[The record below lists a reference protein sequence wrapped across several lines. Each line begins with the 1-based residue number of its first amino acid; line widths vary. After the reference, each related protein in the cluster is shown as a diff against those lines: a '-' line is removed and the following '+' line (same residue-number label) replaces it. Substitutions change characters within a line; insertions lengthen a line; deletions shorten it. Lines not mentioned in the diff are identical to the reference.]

1 MSISGRKSPRPFR
14 PHLWLIRI
22 FGVIVPRRLR
32 SDWQQEW
39 EAELNH
45 REAMLTEWDRLN
57 WRNKFDLLWRSLGA
71 FIDALMLQPRRLE
84 DEMFQDLRF
93 GARMLL
99 KTPGFTLAAILSLT
113 IGIGAT
119 SAIFSVVNGVL
130 LRPLPYTEPD
140 KLVRLWHNKQRIS
153 MNRMP
158 VSGGNVQVWRDQAQS
173 FESVAT
179 FSQTSPVITSEVE
192 AEQLQGARVS
202 YNLLPMLGYQPL
214 IGRGFLPEEN
224 KSGNE
229 KVVILSHKLWQRRFN
244 SDESIVGRSITLNH
258 TNQYT
263 VVGVMPP
270 DVSFPGQSEL
280 WIPETSTAAG
290 RHDMRGISALA
301 RLRPDVTTEM
311 ARSEI
316 ALIHEQ
322 LKAQRAD
329 DYQEWEVE
337 LQPLQ
342 DSIIGKVRNALLVL
356 FGAVVFVLLI
366 ACANVA
372 NLLLARAAR
381 RQKEMA
387 MRAAL
392 GARRFRLIRQLLTES
407 TLLAMLG
414 GIGGAL
420 LAQAMIKG
428 LIALNPPDVPRL
440 TQVKID
446 GWVFAFMFFTTLLVG
461 IIFGLAPALHSSK
474 PDLNNALK
482 QSAVSGSG
490 QRRWL
495 RRFGLRDLIVVT
507 QTALAIVLLIGAGL
521 LIKSFVKLQQVELG
535 FTPANVITVNLSP
548 PFNRF
553 PKGYNM
559 ANYYQQ
565 LLNSFND
572 MPGVEAVATTTSA
585 PTTGAYMS
593 TPIVIAGHSEPVN
606 EDSQRAFLSL
616 VSADYFRV
624 IGNPLKHGRL
634 FTEADN
640 ESAPSVA
647 IINETMARSYFAGTN
662 PIGQRIALVGEKDK
676 WIEVVGVT
684 ADVKQFGLEMENQPG
699 FYQPYRQREVANMTL
714 AVRTSSEP
722 ANIIPAMR
730 ARISETDKFT
740 AITRI
745 RTLEE
750 MVSESV
756 AQPRFYLLL
765 LTLFAFIALVLAA
778 LGIYSLMAYA
788 VTQRA
793 HEIGIRMA
801 LGAEARRIVTLVVS
815 HGMTLILSGVAIG
828 LIGAIALTRL
838 MEGLLF
844 GVSATDPVV
853 FVVIALTLIIVA
865 LIACLVPAR
874 KATQI
879 DPIIA
884 LRHE

>member
-1 MSISGRKSPRPFR
+1 LSDSHKQKFSKPY
-14 PHLWLIRI
+14 LWIIALV
-22 FGVIVPRRLR
+22 GVIVPRRLR

-39 EAELNH
+39 EAELSH
-45 REAMLTEWDRLN
+45 REAMLTDWDRLN
-57 WRNKFDLLWRSLGA
+57 WRSKFDLFWRSLGA
-71 FIDALMLQPRRLE
+71 FTDALLLQPRRLE

-93 GARMLL
+93 GVRMLL

-130 LRPLPYTEPD
+130 LRPLPYQEPD
-140 KLVRLWHNKQRIS
+140 RLVRLWHNKPKIG

-158 VSGGNVQVWRDQAQS
+158 VSGGNVQVWREQGQV
-173 FESVAT
+173 FEGVAT
-179 FSQTSPVITSEVE
+179 YSQTSPVITNEVE
-192 AEQLQGARVS
+192 AEQLQGGRVS
-202 YNLLPMLGYQPL
+202 YNLLPLLGYQPL

-244 SDESIVGRSITLNH
+244 SDESIVGRPITLNH

-263 VVGVMPP
+263 VIGVMPP
-270 DVSFPGQSEL
+270 DVGFPGQSEL
-280 WIPETSTAAG
+280 WIPETSTATG
-290 RHDMRGISALA
+290 RHDMRGISVLA
-301 RLRPDVTTEM
+301 RLKPGVTTEM
-311 ARSEI
+311 ARSEV

-322 LKAQRAD
+322 LQGQIPD
-329 DYQEWEVE
+329 DYQDWEVE

-342 DSIIGKVRNALLVL
+342 DSIIGKVRDALLVL
-356 FGAVVFVLLI
+356 FGAVGFVLLI

-407 TLLAMLG
+407 TLLALLG
-414 GIGGAL
+414 GLGGAL

-428 LIALNPPDVPRL
+428 LIALDPPDVPRL
-440 TQVKID
+440 AQVRID

-461 IIFGLAPALHSSK
+461 LIFGLAPALHSSK
-474 PDLNNALK
+474 PNLNNALK
-482 QSAVSGSG
+482 ESAVSSG
-490 QRRWL
+490 GRRRWL

-507 QTALAIVLLIGAGL
+507 QTAMAIVLLVGAGL
-521 LIKSFVKLQQVELG
+521 LIKSFVKLQRVELG
-535 FTPANVITVNLSP
+535 FTPTNVITMNLAP
-548 PFNRF
+548 PFNRL
-553 PKGYNM
+553 PKEYNM

-565 LLNSFND
+565 MLDSLNT
-572 MPGVEAVATTTSA
+572 MPGVEAVAAMTSA
-585 PTTGAYMS
+585 PTAGAYMS
-593 TPIVIAGHSEPVN
+593 TPIVIAGQPEPAN
-606 EDSQRAFLSL
+606 EDSQRAFLSV
-616 VSADYFRV
+616 VSADYFHV
-624 IGNPLKHGRL
+624 IGNQLKQGRL

-640 ESAPSVA
+640 EGAPRVA
-647 IINETMARSYFAGTN
+647 IINETLARSYFAGVN
-662 PIGQRIALVGEKDK
+662 PLGQRIALKGEADK
-676 WIEVVGVT
+676 WLEIVGVT
-684 ADVKQFGLEMENQPG
+684 ADVKQFGLDMENQPG
-699 FYQPYRQREVANMTL
+699 FYQPYRQKGVAFMTL
-714 AVRTSSEP
+714 AIRTAVEP
-722 ANIIPAMR
+722 ATMIPAMR
-730 ARISETDKFT
+730 SRISEIDKFT
-740 AITRI
+740 AVTRV

-765 LTLFAFIALVLAA
+765 LTLFACIALVLAA
-778 LGIYSLMAYA
+778 LGIYSLMSYA
-788 VTQRA
+788 VSQRA

-801 LGAEARRIVTLVVS
+801 LGAEAKRIVTLIVS
-815 HGMTLILSGVAIG
+815 HGMTLIITGVVIG

-844 GVSATDPVV
+844 GVSTTDPVV
-853 FVVIALTLIIVA
+853 FVVIALTLLIVA

-874 KATQI
+874 KATRI

>member
-1 MSISGRKSPRPFR
+1 M
-14 PHLWLIRI
+14 
-22 FGVIVPRRLR
+22 IVPRRLR
-32 SDWQQEW
+32 ADWQQEW
-39 EAELNH
+39 EAELSH
-45 REAMLTEWDRLN
+45 REAMLIEWDRLN
-57 WRNKFDLLWRSLGA
+57 WRNRFDLLWRSLGA
-71 FIDALMLQPRRLE
+71 LIDALLLQPRRLE

-93 GARMLL
+93 GVRMLL

-130 LRPLPYTEPD
+130 LRPLPYTEPEQ
-140 KLVRLWHNKQRIS
+140 LVRLWHNKPQIG

-158 VSGGNVQVWRDQAQS
+158 VSGGNVQAWREQAKS

-179 FSQTSPVITSEVE
+179 FSQTSPVITNETE

-202 YNLLPMLGYQPL
+202 YNLLPLLGYQPL

-229 KVVILSHKLWQRRFN
+229 KVVILSHKLWQNRFG
-244 SDESIVGRSITLNH
+244 SDEAVVGSSITLNH

-270 DVSFPGQSEL
+270 DASFPGQSEL

-301 RLRPDVTTEM
+301 RLKPGVTVEM
-311 ARSEI
+311 ARSEV
-316 ALIHEQ
+316 ALIHDQ
-322 LKAQRAD
+322 LQAQLAD
-329 DYQEWEVE
+329 DYQDWEVE

-356 FGAVVFVLLI
+356 FGAVGFVLLI

-407 TLLAMLG
+407 TLLALLG
-414 GIGGAL
+414 GLGGAL

-440 TQVKID
+440 AQVKID
-446 GWVFAFMFFTTLLVG
+446 GWVFAFMFFTTLVVG
-461 IIFGLAPALHSSK
+461 MIFGLAPALHSSK
-474 PDLNNALK
+474 PNLSNALK
-482 QSAVSGSG
+482 QGAVSSSG

-495 RRFGLRDLIVVT
+495 RRFGLRDLIVVA

-521 LIKSFVKLQQVELG
+521 LIKSFVRLHQVELG
-535 FTPANVITVNLSP
+535 FTPADVITLNLSP

-553 PKGYNM
+553 PKEYKM

-565 LLNSFND
+565 LLNSLNAT
-572 MPGVEAVATTTSA
+572 PGVEAVAAMTSA
-585 PTTGAYMS
+585 PTAGAYMS
-593 TPIVIAGHSEPVN
+593 SPILIAGQPEPAN
-606 EDSQRAFLSL
+606 EDSQRAFLSV
-616 VSADYFRV
+616 VSADYFRT
-624 IGNPLKHGRL
+624 IGNPIKQGRM

-640 ESAPSVA
+640 ESAPHVA
-647 IINETMARSYFAGTN
+647 IINETMARSYFADVN
-662 PIGQRIALVGEKDK
+662 PLGQRIALKGEAHK
-676 WIEVVGVT
+676 WIEIVGVA
-684 ADVKQFGLEMENQPG
+684 ADVKQFGLDMENQPG
-699 FYQPYRQREVANMTL
+699 FYQPYRQKEVAFMTM
-714 AVRTSSEP
+714 AVRTTVEP
-722 ANIIPAMR
+722 EAMIPALR
-730 ARISETDKFT
+730 SRISEVDKFT
-740 AITRI
+740 AITRV

-765 LTLFAFIALVLAA
+765 LTLFACIALVLAA

-788 VTQRA
+788 VSQRA

-815 HGMTLILSGVAIG
+815 HGMTLILTGVVIG

-853 FVVIALTLIIVA
+853 FVVIALTLIAVA
-865 LIACLVPAR
+865 MIACLVPAR
-874 KATQI
+874 KATRI